1 MRTIIV
7 LLIVSFVTALIEMLV
22 CLGTKNGVKRKEV
35 QKKQSKIS

>member
-35 QKKQSKIS
+35 KKSKVK